1 MRPGCLYVDN
11 FCREMVMSFKMR
23 ALGLL
28 ANQFFAGSFDEY
40 LLPLAVKTF
49 SMLKMHISG
58 GRNGGE
64 SSTGIFM
71 LIIV

>member
-1 MRPGCLYVDN
+1 
-11 FCREMVMSFKMR
+11 MSFKMR

-49 SMLKMHISG
+49 SMLKCIYLAAETAVKV
-58 GRNGGE
+58 RQE
-64 SSTGIFM
+64 SSC
-71 LIIV
+71 